1 MGNLS
6 SKYPVRET
14 DEVKAMT
21 RAPEAVDKAVDAV
34 RRAEHM
40 LAGQAEEAL
49 AKTRK
54 ARRRLA
60 RKAKATRKDLAKTA
74 KQAKANVQHL
84 TGTEKKSRR
93 KWPWILGLAV
103 AAAGTAAVVRAKS
116 SSTTSDDA
124 FTTPEPRAAEDEQT
138 AESKAQENGKPT
150 ARPSTP
156 QKK

>member
-1 MGNLS
+1 
-6 SKYPVRET
+6 
-14 DEVKAMT
+14 MT

-84 TGTEKKSRR
+84 TGTEKKGRR
-93 KWPWILGLAV
+93 KWPWILGLV
-103 AAAGTAAVVRAKS
+103 LAAAGTAAVVRAKTS
-116 SSTTSDDA
+116 SSTNDA
-124 FTTPEPRAAEDEQT
+124 FTTPEPRTTSEDEQ
-138 AESKAQENGKPT
+138 APESKAQENGKP
-150 ARPSTP
+150 APKPAAP